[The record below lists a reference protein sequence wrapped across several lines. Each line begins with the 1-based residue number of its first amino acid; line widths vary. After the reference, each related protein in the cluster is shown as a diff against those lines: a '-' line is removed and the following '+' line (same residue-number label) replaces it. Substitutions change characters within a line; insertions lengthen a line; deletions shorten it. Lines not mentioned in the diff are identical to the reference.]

1 MFSFLIATATNN
13 QPVAWPARPW
23 GSFSHTSVRQ
33 EHSMPVGQ
41 DQKVFPWDY
50 CSLVSWWLTERISW
64 VNSMLGHFPDPKP
77 WPYDS
82 DVLTGKPSD
91 KFNHCTSLVLHYLWL
106 STSVSSF
113 ASWQCH
119 LPFDHVDQSLE
130 ECRKFVCLVDFE
142 VCVYAYMNVWKCNMC
157 LYMCQCMCVV
167 RLC

>member
-1 MFSFLIATATNN
+1 MTSQTLGKLQSHVCQTGTQHASGTRPVSLSLGLLRVQGLFSGVL
-13 QPVAWPARPW
+13 VAYR
-23 GSFSHTSVRQ
+23 
-33 EHSMPVGQ
+33 EN
-41 DQKVFPWDY
+41 
-50 CSLVSWWLTERISW
+50 SW
-64 VNSMLGHFPDPKP
+64 VNSMLGHFPDPRS
-77 WPYDS
+77 WPFDS

-130 ECRKFVCLVDFE
+130 ECRNFVCLVDFE
-142 VCVYAYMNVWKCNMC
+142 VCVYAYMNVWKWNVC

-167 RLC
+167 CLC